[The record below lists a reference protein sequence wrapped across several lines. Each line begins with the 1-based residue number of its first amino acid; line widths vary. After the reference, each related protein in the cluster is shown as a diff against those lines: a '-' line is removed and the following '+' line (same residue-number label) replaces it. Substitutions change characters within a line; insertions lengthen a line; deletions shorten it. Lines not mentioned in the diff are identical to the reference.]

1 MRAATC
7 GASAPRTSNDRRLIL
22 AKLKWTAFP
31 HPAKGFAYAGD
42 ALKKAWPKLHRGDA
56 EPFPRDADA
65 QQAWRLF
72 HQGKFAEAVE
82 RGLAAGGA
90 GLTAANKAQAIYANG
105 VERKEA
111 AKLALFEEVMQRAQA
126 QAKAEPRNANAH
138 YLYAYAAGRY
148 SQRIS
153 VVKALSQGYGG
164 RIRAALETALKLQ
177 PKHAEAHIALG
188 AYHAEIIDKVGALVG
203 GLTYGA
209 NAKEGEKHF
218 RKALELAPGSPIA
231 RIEMANG
238 LVMMHGRKMV
248 EEAGRLYSEAAG
260 MDPSDAMEMLDV
272 ETARAELA

>member
-1 MRAATC
+1 M
-7 GASAPRTSNDRRLIL
+7 
-22 AKLKWTAFP
+22 AKLKWSAFP
-31 HPAKGFAYAGD
+31 HPSKSFAYAGD
-42 ALKKAWPKLHRGDA
+42 ALRKGWAKLHRGDC
-56 EPFPRDADA
+56 EPWPDDPGA
-65 QQAWRLF
+65 QEAWRLF

-90 GLTAANKAQAIYANG
+90 GITAANKAQAIYANG
-105 VERKEA
+105 VETKET
-111 AKLALFEEVMQRAQA
+111 AKIGHFEEVMKRAQA
-126 QAKAEPRNANAH
+126 QAAAAPKNANAH

-164 RIRAALETALKLQ
+164 KIRAALEAALKLQ
-177 PKHAEAHIALG
+177 PKHADAHIAMG

-209 NAKEGEKHF
+209 NAKEGERHF
-218 RKALELAPGSPIA
+218 RRALELAPDSPIA

-248 EEAGRLYSEAAG
+248 EEAGRLYAEAAKIE
-260 MDPSDAMEMLDV
+260 PRDAMEALDV
-272 ETARAELA
+272 AAARAELE

>member
-1 MRAATC
+1 M
-7 GASAPRTSNDRRLIL
+7 

-31 HPAKGFAYAGD
+31 HPSKSFAYAGD
-42 ALKKAWPKLHRGDA
+42 ALRKSWAKLHRGDC
-56 EPFPRDADA
+56 EPYPDEAGA
-65 QQAWRLF
+65 QEAWRLF

-82 RGLAAGGA
+82 RGLAAGGS
-90 GLTAANKAQAIYANG
+90 GVTAANKAQAIYANG
-105 VERKEA
+105 VEKKET
-111 AKLALFEEVMQRAQA
+111 AKIGHFEEVMKRAEAQA
-126 QAKAEPRNANAH
+126 RAEPKNANAH

-164 RIRAALETALKLQ
+164 KIRAALEAALKLQ
-177 PKHAEAHIALG
+177 PKHADAHIAMG

-218 RKALELAPGSPIA
+218 RKALDLAPDSPIA

-238 LVMMHGRKMV
+238 LVMMHGKKMV
-248 EEAGRLYSEAAG
+248 EEAGRLYAEAARIE
-260 MDPSDAMEMLDV
+260 PRDAMERLDV
-272 ETARAELA
+272 EAARAELE